1 MTGVKQI
8 QYPALTTMSIND
20 WKAALQ
26 GLDLPNDT
34 DTPAET
40 SAAVEQSPRET
51 ARIEVAMERKG
62 RGGKTA
68 TIIAGFT
75 IADDEVAKIAATLKT
90 KLGTGG
96 SARGGEILIQG
107 DRRDDAVRML
117 KEMGLKVHRSN

>member
-1 MTGVKQI
+1 
-8 QYPALTTMSIND
+8 MSLND

-26 GLDLPNDT
+26 GLDLPDGT
-34 DTPAET
+34 DTATTPVPA
-40 SAAVEQSPRET
+40 SPRPETTET
-51 ARIEVAMERKG
+51 ARIEVSMERKG

-75 IADDEVAKIAATLKT
+75 IPDDEVAKIAATLKSR
-90 KLGTGG
+90 LGTGG

>member
-1 MTGVKQI
+1 
-8 QYPALTTMSIND
+8 MSIND

-26 GLDLPNDT
+26 GLDLPEGT
-34 DTPAET
+34 DTPADT
-40 SAAVEQSPRET
+40 SADAETGIKET

-68 TIIAGFT
+68 TIITGFT
-75 IADDEVAKIAATLKT
+75 IADEEVAKIAATLKS